1 MRHWAVMVAG
11 AALAA
16 CGGNDRSATAEG
28 EGEREAAAPAAAPES
43 GSAPSGP
50 AGFNHADACSFLSA
64 DKVAAV
70 MEQAVSKAE
79 LRPGAAATDSSAGF
93 STCIYK
99 LSDGTEVSLMT
110 RWSPVAEVNA
120 QTVKG
125 QRDQQEKEYGLKTED
140 VSGVGD
146 IAFWTPS
153 SSQLNVF
160 KGAQKYLIF
169 TLMGTDKAKARERAI
184 ALARAAGY

>member
-1 MRHWAVMVAG
+1 MRHWALMAAG

-16 CGGNDRSATAEG
+16 CGGNGGSASAEG
-28 EGEREAAAPAAAPES
+28 ESEREAAAPAAAPES
-43 GSAPSGP
+43 GSEVSGP
-50 AGFNHADACSFLSA
+50 GGFDYADSCSFLAA

-70 MEQAVSKAE
+70 MGQAVSKAE
-79 LRPGAAATDSSAGF
+79 LRPGAVATDSSAGF

-120 QTVKG
+120 GTVKG

>member
-1 MRHWAVMVAG
+1 MRHWTVMAAG
-11 AALAA
+11 ALLAT
-16 CGGNDRSATAEG
+16 CGGNDGSAPG
-28 EGEREAAAPAAAPES
+28 DGEREAAAPAAAPES
-43 GSAPSGP
+43 GSSPSGP
-50 AGFNHADACSFLSA
+50 AGFNYADACSFLSA

-70 MEQAVSKAE
+70 MEQAVAKAE
-79 LRPGAAATDSSAGF
+79 LGTKIEATDKSAGF
-93 STCIYK
+93 STCTYT
-99 LSDGTEVSLMT
+99 LADGTQLSLMT

-160 KGAQKYLIF
+160 SGAQKYLIF

-184 ALARAAGY
+184 ALAKAAGY

>member
-1 MRHWAVMVAG
+1 MRVCAVMAAG

-16 CGGNDRSATAEG
+16 CGGNDGSAPAD
-28 EGEREAAAPAAAPES
+28 GEREAAAPAAGPES
-43 GSAPSGP
+43 GSETSGP
-50 AGFNHADACSFLSA
+50 GGFDYADACSFLGA

-70 MEQAVSKAE
+70 VEQAVGKAE
-79 LRPGAAATDSSAGF
+79 LGSKIAATGSSAGF
-93 STCIYK
+93 STCTYT
-99 LSDGTEVSLMT
+99 LADGTQLSLMT

-120 QTVKG
+120 ETVKG

-140 VSGVGD
+140 VTGVGD

-160 KGAQKYLIF
+160 SGAQKYLIF

-184 ALARAAGY
+184 ALAKAAGY

>member
-28 EGEREAAAPAAAPES
+28 EREAAAPAAAPES
-43 GSAPSGP
+43 GPAPESGS
-50 AGFNHADACSFLSA
+50 AGFNHADACSFLNA

>member
-1 MRHWAVMVAG
+1 MRYWTVAAAVV
-11 AALAA
+11 ALAG
-16 CGGNDRSATAEG
+16 CGESGGSAPAS
-28 EGEREAAAPAAAPES
+28 GEREATAPAVAADSRS
-43 GSAPSGP
+43 GPSGP
-50 AGFNHADACSFLSA
+50 GGFRFGDACSFLGA

-70 MEQAVSKAE
+70 MGQAVGKTELGSKIE
-79 LRPGAAATDSSAGF
+79 PTESSAGF
-93 STCIYK
+93 STCTYT
-99 LSDGTEVSLMT
+99 LADGTQVSLMT

-120 QTVKG
+120 QTVAG
-125 QRDQQEKEYGLKTED
+125 QRDQQAKEYGLKTED

-160 KGAQKYLIF
+160 SGSQKYLIF

-184 ALARAAGY
+184 ALAKAAGY